1 MSTPP
6 PPPGTGD
13 AGAGDSGTGDSGTV
27 HPGTADTGTADT
39 APGLRVTNVELFFD
53 LVFAFTLTQ
62 LTTLL
67 SDNANGTGA
76 AQTLLVFGLIWW
88 MYGGYA
94 WVTNANPPNG
104 PAERLLLLTGM
115 AGLLVAG
122 LAIPQSF
129 GRDGVVLGLGYLVV
143 VLVHAALYWRVN
155 RNIIRVTPFNV
166 AAALLVTGAGLG
178 ARHGG
183 ARPVVYLLW
192 VLAVAL
198 QVGSP
203 YVIRPG
209 GRFDLRPAHIV
220 ERHTAMIIIALGLS
234 VAAVGIGAARLADE
248 VGGIT
253 AGLVGVA
260 LLGLALSVAL
270 WWALFGGSEDE
281 RSERALSG
289 ADAGIRAGLV
299 LDAYFYSLI
308 PLLLGIVAVAAGTEQ
323 AIARA
328 AGPHAAEPAA
338 AAVLLGAGTVAVLAG
353 DVLFRLA
360 LGLGQIRLRL
370 LAAAGSAAT
379 IAAGLAVGLPLQL
392 GLLLVVF
399 AAMIVAEHRL
409 LRTDQDGPAR
419 GVLTVRVGRPGPQA
433 STDGR
438 IEP

>member
-1 MSTPP
+1 MTAPASPP
-6 PPPGTGD
+6 PPDPG
-13 AGAGDSGTGDSGTV
+13 
-27 HPGTADTGTADT
+27 PGEEAAS
-39 APGLRVTNVELFFD
+39 GLRVTNVELFFD

-62 LTTLL
+62 LTALL
-67 SDNANGTGA
+67 SDRADGTGA
-76 AQTLLVFGLIWW
+76 AQTLLIFGLIWW

-94 WVTNANPPNG
+94 WVTNSRPPHG
-104 PAERLLLLTGM
+104 PSERLLLLTGM

-122 LAIPQSF
+122 LAIPQGF
-129 GRDGVVLGLGYLVV
+129 GRDGVVLGLGYLAV

-155 RNIIRVTPFNV
+155 RNIIRVSPFNV
-166 AAALLVTGAGLG
+166 AAALLVIAAGLV

-183 ARPVVYLLW
+183 ARPAVYLLW
-192 VLAVAL
+192 ALAVAV
-198 QVGSP
+198 QVVSP

-220 ERHTAMIIIALGLS
+220 ERHTAMIIIALGES

-253 AGLVGVA
+253 AGLVGAA

-270 WWALFGGSEDE
+270 WWALFGSGEDD
-281 RSERALSG
+281 RSQRALSG

-308 PLLLGIVAVAAGTEQ
+308 PMLLGIVAVAAGTEQ

-328 AGPHAAEPAA
+328 AGPAAEESAA

-353 DVLFRLA
+353 DIMFRIA
-360 LGLGQIRLRL
+360 LGLGQVRLRL
-370 LAAAGSAAT
+370 LAAAAAAAT
-379 IAAGLAVGLPLQL
+379 IAAGLAAGLPLQL
-392 GLLLVVF
+392 GLLIAVF
-399 AAMIVAEHRL
+399 AAMIAAEHRL
-409 LRTDQDGPAR
+409 LPAGGDGPAR
-419 GVLTVRVGRPGPQA
+419 GVLTVRAGRAGPRDGQ
-433 STDGR
+433 DGR

>member
-1 MSTPP
+1 MTASAPDE
-6 PPPGTGD
+6 GTGEE
-13 AGAGDSGTGDSGTV
+13 AGEEA
-27 HPGTADTGTADT
+27 

-67 SDNANGTGA
+67 SGHADGTGV
-76 AQTLLVFGLIWW
+76 AQALLAFGLIWW

-94 WVTNANPPNG
+94 WVTNARPPHG

-122 LAIPQSF
+122 LAIPQGF

-155 RNIIRVTPFNV
+155 RNIIRVSPFNV
-166 AAALLVTGAGLG
+166 AAALLVIAAGLV

-183 ARPVVYLLW
+183 ARPAVYLLW
-192 VLAVAL
+192 ALAVAL

-203 YVIRPG
+203 YVIKPG
-209 GRFDLRPAHIV
+209 RRFSLRPAHIV
-220 ERHTAMIIIALGLS
+220 ERHTAMIIIALGES

-248 VGGIT
+248 EEGGIT

-270 WWALFGGSEDE
+270 WWALFGSGEDD
-281 RSERALSG
+281 RSQRSLRE

-328 AGPHAAEPAA
+328 AGPPAAEPAA

-353 DVLFRLA
+353 DTMFRLT
-360 LGLGQIRLRL
+360 LGLGQVRLRL
-370 LAAAGSAAT
+370 LAAAGAAAT
-379 IAAGLAVGLPLQL
+379 IAAGLTAGLPLQL
-392 GLLLVVF
+392 GLLILVL

-409 LRTDQDGPAR
+409 LPAGQDGPAR
-419 GVLTVRVGRPGPQA
+419 GVLTVRAGRQGPQA
-433 STDGR
+433 GEEGR

>member
-1 MSTPP
+1 
-6 PPPGTGD
+6 
-13 AGAGDSGTGDSGTV
+13 
-27 HPGTADTGTADT
+27 
-39 APGLRVTNVELFFD
+39 VTNVELFFD

-67 SDNANGTGA
+67 SGHADAAGA
-76 AQTLLVFGLIWW
+76 AQALLVFGLIWW

-94 WVTNANPPNG
+94 WVTNARPPHG

-122 LAIPQSF
+122 LAVPQGF

-143 VLVHAALYWRVN
+143 VLVHAALYWQVN
-155 RNIIRVTPFNV
+155 RNIIRVSPFNV
-166 AAALLVTGAGLG
+166 TAALLVIAAGLV

-183 ARPVVYLLW
+183 ARPAVYVLW
-192 VLAVAL
+192 TLAVVL

-203 YVIRPG
+203 YVIKPG

-220 ERHTAMIIIALGLS
+220 ERHTAMIIIALGES
-234 VAAVGIGAARLADE
+234 VAAVGIGAAQLADE
-248 VGGIT
+248 EGGIT

-270 WWALFGGSEDE
+270 WWALFGGSEDD
-281 RSERALSG
+281 RSERSLRE

-299 LDAYFYSLI
+299 LDAYFYALI

-338 AAVLLGAGTVAVLAG
+338 AAVLLSAGTVAVLGG
-353 DVLFRLA
+353 DTMFRLA
-360 LGLGQIRLRL
+360 LGLGRVRTRV
-370 LAAAGSAAT
+370 LAAAGAAAT
-379 IAAGLAVGLPLQL
+379 VPAGLAAGLPLQL
-392 GLLLVVF
+392 GLLIAVL
-399 AAMIVAEHRL
+399 AAMIAAERWL
-409 LRTDQDGPAR
+409 LPAGQDGPAR
-419 GVLTVRVGRPGPQA
+419 GVLTVRVAGRPGPDPPA
-433 STDGR
+433 GHR
-438 IEP
+438 AAAR